1 VEIFDPRSPQLQSKR
16 AGAPSYWASMSL
28 ETSSQHEEFLQ
39 YVSIHNT
46 SHSAF
51 GKEEK
56 QKVYFQIE

>member
-16 AGAPSYWASMSL
+16 AGAPSYWTGMSL
-28 ETSSQHEEFLQ
+28 GTSQHEEFLQ

-56 QKVYFQIE
+56 PSVYFQIE